1 MPIGFIDSLVHNSSS
16 KGLVDSNFTRGGVRT
31 SVANLYDLALLS
43 NGETPTAIGQFK
55 NHSTIIYVENT
66 SPLIE
71 VTAQEITDGLTA
83 YITVG
88 SVNLKAP
95 TETAAGAF
103 YYLEDLSK
111 MVSPTQ
117 SVADITVTGNGSSTP
132 YEGTVDAWKPLS
144 DTITTNSG
152 SDFSSV
158 VTNYNYTTDE
168 SDPASFLGSVIVPD
182 DATGPLTINVPT
194 ASEVHGVF
202 DQGTQTGDGQV
213 PSDDAS
219 PIAIR
224 AINGDSYL
232 KRIDFVD
239 RAIIGTD
246 GDPMGGLVVE
256 GSATPN
262 VLETVARFGG
272 TDAADGAFRRVT
284 VNAEFNAALSR
295 TETITGTVAATSI
308 LMDNAVGLALS
319 VPSFTTA
326 ELNTNVDEDNG
337 DTPYTNKFS
346 GLSISGLPATTSGNT
361 ALVLGPSSVLGAP
374 SSSATKVFTRALGDM
389 AFTNTDSF
397 NIGVSTLQ
405 PHSNGNLLVVDDNA
419 TTATSGDLQVKLNSA
434 VNIGEQNA
442 VSGTLTVNQSGL
454 DDDGN
459 GLLDATFRVYGNATI
474 DGDLS
479 VLGTTTTIASS
490 TVSFED
496 TMLEIGVAR
505 EADGSL
511 SPNIANNNIPDD
523 SGLGLEVFHGTND
536 AGGTNA
542 YRRPRIEYVTSNS
555 NHEYGFWRLNH
566 GYVPTGENDDN
577 GDPTYSGT
585 QDGGRILSEGDV
597 SLTPIVETANE
608 FLYHDVADDDSENDL
623 KFVTT
628 PTGLLK
634 QYSQTE
640 SFVYTPLGSVNQ
652 STYDQVFDRSYARM
666 SVVPVTYGIADTV
679 VEPRPNGAIRILH
692 GLENG
697 DGLVYV
703 IGIVTARASGSL
715 LPPIGA
721 VVHPKVSTRAS
732 DGTTGTADEYHKS
745 CDVFVKGA
753 IEDDAIKFIVFG

>member
-1 MPIGFIDSLVHNSSS
+1 MPIGFIDSLVHNSNS

-55 NHSTIIYVENT
+55 RYSTIIYVENT

-71 VTAQEITDGLTA
+71 ADQASIDGGFED

-88 SVNLKAP
+88 DVNLKAP
-95 TETAAGAF
+95 TGTDAGAF
-103 YYLEDLSK
+103 YYLDDLSK
-111 MVSPTQ
+111 MADPGGG
-117 SVADITVTGNGSSTP
+117 ADITVTGDGSAAP
-132 YEGTVDAWKPLS
+132 FEGTLDAWKPLS
-144 DTITTNSG
+144 DTITTTSG
-152 SDFSSV
+152 SDFSTV
-158 VTNYNYTTDE
+158 VTNYDSTIDVNV
-168 SDPASFLGSVIVPD
+168 PASFLGSVIVPD
-182 DATGPLTINVPT
+182 DATGSLTINVPT

-202 DQGTQTGDGQV
+202 DQGDQTGDGEVQ
-213 PSDDAS
+213 SDDAS

-246 GDPMGGLVVE
+246 DDPMGGLVVE
-256 GSATPN
+256 GSDTP
-262 VLETVARFGG
+262 VALETVARFGG
-272 TDAADGAFRRVT
+272 TDAADGALRRVT

-295 TETITGTVAATSI
+295 TETITGTAAATSI

-326 ELNTNVDEDNG
+326 ELNTNVDEANG

-361 ALVLGPSSVLGAP
+361 ALVLGPSSVLGNPNA
-374 SSSATKVFTRALGDM
+374 SATKVFTRALGDM
-389 AFTNTDSF
+389 AFTNATDF

-405 PHSNGNLLVVDDNA
+405 PHSNGNLLVVNNSDG
-419 TTATSGDLQVKLNSA
+419 TTATSGDLQVKLNSD
-434 VNIGEQNA
+434 VNIGEQSA
-442 VSGTLTVNQSGL
+442 VSGALTVNQSGL
-454 DDDGN
+454 DGDGN
-459 GLLDATFRVYGNATI
+459 GLLDATLRVYGNATI

-555 NHEYGFWRLNH
+555 NHQYGFWRLNH
-566 GYVPTGENDDN
+566 GYVPTGSNDSN
-577 GDPTYSGT
+577 GDPTYSST

-597 SLTPIVETANE
+597 SLTPIVVTANE
-608 FLYHDVADDDSENDL
+608 FLYHDVASDDSENDL

-640 SFVYTPLGSVNQ
+640 TFTYTPLGAVDT

-666 SVVPVTYGIADTV
+666 SVVPVTYGVADTE

-732 DGTTGTADEYHKS
+732 DGSTGTLDEYHKS